1 MASKYGAI
9 KTLVDGVTF
18 ASKKEANRYS
28 ELKLLE
34 RAGEISGLTLQPK
47 YTLVVNGIKVGTY
60 TPDFLYHEHAKKNY
74 SASKLVVEEIKGF
87 VVRDYPLRK
96 RLFRALNPNIDHR
109 EL

>member
-9 KTLVDGVTF
+9 KMVVDGITF
-18 ASKKEANRYS
+18 ASRKEAKRYS

-47 YTLVVNGIKVGTY
+47 YTLVVNGVKVGTY

-74 SASKLVVEEIKGF
+74 SASKLVVEECKGF
-87 VVRDYPLRK
+87 IVRDYPLRK
-96 RLFRALNPNIDHR
+96 KVFKALNPDIEHR
-109 EL
+109 ES